1 MDEIKLSKVDHVKFF
16 IRALVIILIII
27 IFSIF
32 AKAFEMG
39 INSNHEFE
47 LIGKTFFSEDTS
59 MIYQF
64 NANNK
69 GEYTHYEITEEAES
83 KESKVDDIQLF
94 TYSIDTEKYTV
105 DITFTEEVKETY
117 YFINNALFNTATSL
131 YLYELN

>member
-1 MDEIKLSKVDHVKFF
+1 MDAIKLSKLDHVKFF
-16 IRALVIILIII
+16 IRALVIILIVI

-47 LIGKTFFSEDTS
+47 LIGETFFSEDTT

-83 KESKVDDIQLF
+83 KVDDIQLF
-94 TYSIDTEKYTV
+94 TYQIDADKYTV
-105 DITFTEEVKETY
+105 DIAFAEDIKETF
-117 YFINNALFNTATSL
+117 YFVNNALFNAATSL

>member
-1 MDEIKLSKVDHVKFF
+1 MDAIKLSKLDHVKF
-16 IRALVIILIII
+16 IVRVLVIILIVI

-47 LIGKTFFSEDTS
+47 LIGKTFFSEDTA

-64 NANNK
+64 KANNK

-94 TYSIDTEKYTV
+94 TYQIDAEKYTV
-105 DITFTEEVKETY
+105 DIAFAEDIKETF
-117 YFINNALFNTATSL
+117 YFVNNALFNAATSL

>member
-47 LIGKTFFSEDTS
+47 LIGKTFFSEDTA

-83 KESKVDDIQLF
+83 KVDDIQLF

-105 DITFTEEVKETY
+105 DITFAEDTKETF

>member
-1 MDEIKLSKVDHVKFF
+1 MDAIKLSKLDHVKFF
-16 IRALVIILIII
+16 IRALVIILIVI

-32 AKAFEMG
+32 CKAFEMG

-47 LIGKTFFSEDTS
+47 LIGKTFFSEDTA

-69 GEYTHYEITEEAES
+69 GEYTHYSITEEA
-83 KESKVDDIQLF
+83 ESKVDDIQLF
-94 TYSIDTEKYTV
+94 TYQIDADKYTV
-105 DITFTEEVKETY
+105 DITFTEDIKETF
-117 YFINNALFNTATSL
+117 YFVNNALFNTSTSL